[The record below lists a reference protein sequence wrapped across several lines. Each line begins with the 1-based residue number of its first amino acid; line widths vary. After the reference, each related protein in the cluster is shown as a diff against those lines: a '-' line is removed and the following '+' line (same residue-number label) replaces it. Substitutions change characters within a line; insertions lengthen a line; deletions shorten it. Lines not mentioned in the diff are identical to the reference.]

1 MLPVALQ
8 SAQTKIIMK
17 AGDKELKRRDGRALR
32 WEASNAA
39 GLPASEGMNL
49 SRSLGIIPLQCK
61 HMSAGEAKMNAKYL

>member
-1 MLPVALQ
+1 MLPVALE
-8 SAQTKIIMK
+8 SAQTKTVMK

-49 SRSLGIIPLQCK
+49 SRSLGIIPSNVNICLQEK
-61 HMSAGEAKMNAKYL
+61 QR